1 MSRSISIS
9 MVSCLLAATPAAAQT
24 QYYTVTG
31 GAQFQIGNRMALP
44 LQNPKTNM
52 GGPIGTTQMFPP
64 LLIPVNPSPNKAW
77 VQETGSVDPR
87 PIRIPPGV
95 LYRKSPG
102 RKALGGQGPKLLEV
116 RTNVDFS
123 APPSALGTAVLK
135 AGGRTG
141 APNVTFTG
149 PNAGSV
155 VRYQKTVAQFGGPLQ
170 TRLGAVTPIREFAF
184 LGHKLPCKHPTFGGI
199 DFTCQAQLIAF
210 SPGSLAVF
218 GAPAGFTAMTSAPA
232 PMSPNI
238 IDASIP
244 APSFLIAKSASAV
257 MSGVLTDHAT
267 SAGFPWTT
275 GRVVVSQ
282 PSALGVFEKF
292 TITGMDSRQMG
303 LGTISLVSGALSVR
317 KYSGPNAN
325 RGWLRLTVPEPG
337 PMLGAMAALATLIAC
352 RAVTRGRA
360 RRDDP

>member
-1 MSRSISIS
+1 MLRLSLATG
-9 MVSCLLAATPAAAQT
+9 LLVCAYAASAQT
-24 QYYTVTG
+24 GYYSVAGG

-44 LQNPKTNM
+44 LQNPITAM

-64 LLIPVNPSPNKAW
+64 LLIPVNPNPDKAW
-77 VQETGSVDPR
+77 VQQTGSVDPR
-87 PIRIPPGV
+87 QLKIPPGV

-102 RKALGGQGPKLLEV
+102 RKALGGQGPRLFEV

-123 APPSALGTAVLK
+123 APASALGTAVLK

-141 APNVTFTG
+141 ASKATFPG

-170 TRLGAVTPIREFAF
+170 TRLGAVTPIREFVF

-210 SPGSLAVF
+210 SPGSLAAF
-218 GAPAGFTAMTSAPA
+218 GAPVGFTVMTSAPA

-244 APSFLIAKSASAV
+244 APSFLIAKSASGV

-275 GRVVVSQ
+275 GKVVVSQ
-282 PSALGVFEKF
+282 PSALGVYEKF
-292 TITGMDSRQMG
+292 TITGKDSRMNG
-303 LGTISLVSGALSVR
+303 AGTISLVSGALSDR
-317 KYSGPNAN
+317 KFSGPDAN

-337 PMLGAMAALATLIAC
+337 AVISAIAALAMLAAC
-352 RAVTRGRA
+352 HFAV
-360 RRDDP
+360 RRRHPA